1 MTGNAARIKAPRIA
15 VQSLLYWPKSV
26 LVERRSVYFLLSETM
41 ISGNKK
47 SFHTHRT
54 FVIIIVA
61 VIGFNIGN
69 TILKNICIR
78 LPPSMA
84 AASSISMGIPFTKP
98 WYRKMAILT
107 PSPAYIK
114 ERPIKEFLM
123 LSTRETLYNGIIMEL
138 NGINIEKINNLNR
151 NRESFV
157 FVRQS
162 LHPAKEEN
170 KTIKNM
176 LNDASIAVLV
186 KLRP

>member
-1 MTGNAARIKAPRIA
+1 
-15 VQSLLYWPKSV
+15 
-26 LVERRSVYFLLSETM
+26 
-41 ISGNKK
+41 
-47 SFHTHRT
+47 
-54 FVIIIVA
+54 
-61 VIGFNIGN
+61 
-69 TILKNICIR
+69 
-78 LPPSMA
+78 
-84 AASSISMGIPFTKP
+84 
-98 WYRKMAILT
+98 MAILT